1 MVKPDGYVEEVASR
15 LSGIRARVAAAA
27 EGAGRASSAVDIMA
41 VSKFHPLEAVEAAYE
56 AGIRIFGENRL
67 QEAEAKFADSAL
79 LRSGIQLD
87 MLGHL
92 QTNKINKALR
102 LFSRIQSIDS
112 CALLED
118 LIKRAKSRD
127 AGREG
132 PLEIL
137 FELHTGEDSKSGF
150 LSPDEVHAACRIMV
164 QGGADLALTLIPRG
178 LMTMGPLTED
188 ESAIRGAFG
197 KARRLFGEIRQS
209 YPFPDFSVLSMGM
222 SKDFEIAVE
231 EGSTLVRIG
240 TALFGERKV

>member
-1 MVKPDGYVEEVASR
+1 MPDGYVDEVASR

-27 EGAGRASSAVDIMA
+27 EGAGRASSEVDIMA
-41 VSKFHPLEAVEAAYE
+41 VSKFHPLAAVEAAYR

-67 QEAEAKFADSAL
+67 QEAETKFADSPL
-79 LRSGIQLD
+79 FRSGIQLD

-112 CALLED
+112 CSLLED
-118 LIKRAKSRD
+118 LIRRAKSRD

-137 FELHTGEDSKSGF
+137 FELHTAEDSKSGF
-150 LSPDEVHAACRIMV
+150 MSPGEIHDACRIMA
-164 QGGADLALTLIPRG
+164 QEGKDLALTLIPRG

-188 ESAIRGAFG
+188 ESAIRDAFG
-197 KARRLFGEIRQS
+197 KTRRLFDEIRKI
-209 YPFPDFSVLSMGM
+209 YLFPDFSVLSMGM

-240 TALFGERKV
+240 TALFGERKG